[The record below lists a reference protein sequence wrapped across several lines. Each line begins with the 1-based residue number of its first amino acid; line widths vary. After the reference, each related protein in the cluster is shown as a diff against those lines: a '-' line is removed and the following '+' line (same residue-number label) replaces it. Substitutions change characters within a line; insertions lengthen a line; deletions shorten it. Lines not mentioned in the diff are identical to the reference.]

1 MAGAFRRVMVYLGLV
16 DDDYEEYE
24 PYEDPQPVAPVR
36 QVRTSYAP
44 EPMEGMTAG
53 VRTIAPREP
62 DPTSGV
68 SIQTRPA
75 VVRPVQPTQAAKVHV
90 VAPSSFNDAKE
101 IGDRLKENQPVI
113 LNLQNVDPDLR
124 RRMMDFTSGA
134 AYVLG
139 AHLEKVGDRVLLV
152 TPTNVEVS
160 ADEKR
165 RLQERG
171 LYRQ

>member
-1 MAGAFRRVMVYLGLV
+1 MPGAFRRVMVYLGLV

-24 PYEDPQPVAPVR
+24 PYEDPQPVAPPVR
-36 QVRTSYAP
+36 PQVRSAYAP
-44 EPMEGMTAG
+44 EVSDMTAG
-53 VRTIAPREP
+53 VRTLPREP
-62 DPTSGV
+62 DPMSGV
-68 SIQTRPA
+68 SIQPRTA
-75 VVRPVQPTQAAKVHV
+75 VVRPIQPTQATKVHV
-90 VAPSSFNDAKE
+90 VVPSSFNDAKE

-124 RRMMDFTSGA
+124 RRMMDFSSGA

-139 AHLEKVGDRVLLV
+139 AHLEKVGERVLLV
-152 TPTNVEVS
+152 TPSNVEVS

-171 LYRQ
+171 LYRP

>member
-1 MAGAFRRVMVYLGLV
+1 MVYLGLV

-24 PYEDPQPVAPVR
+24 PYEDPQTVAPPSR
-36 QVRTSYAP
+36 PQVRSAYAP
-44 EPMEGMTAG
+44 ETSDMTAG
-53 VRTIAPREP
+53 VRTLPREP
-62 DPTSGV
+62 DPMSGV
-68 SIQTRPA
+68 SIQPRPA
-75 VVRPVQPTQAAKVHV
+75 VVRPIQPTQATKVHV
-90 VAPSSFNDAKE
+90 VVPSSFNDAKE

-124 RRMMDFTSGA
+124 RRMMDFSSGA

-152 TPTNVEVS
+152 TPSNVEVS

-171 LYRQ
+171 LYRP